1 MKLWIDPP
9 SGWKYGFPKIWD
21 SEKDSRDIHKWVVKN
36 GYPQALIDELG
47 DLFYT
52 RQWRADDGSTTS
64 INS

>member
-9 SGWKYGFPKIWD
+9 SGWKYGFPKVWD
-21 SEKDSRDIHKWVVKN
+21 SEKDSRDIYKWMVEN

-52 RQWRADDGSTTS
+52 RQWRADD
-64 INS
+64 NSPSNP